1 MEKLTHLLQQHENW
15 VNGLVISTI
24 IVGCVCY
31 FSQETDPQKHFQ
43 KGLSIYKT
51 AHNHEAFGD
60 AVTYFDKTIA
70 LKPTYAEAYYHRG
83 LAKHSFYAMSLLVN
97 KDEILAD
104 YNKSIALNPNLAEVY
119 YWRALIRNAL
129 QSYDTHNCENL
140 IAYEES
146 VKDLQKAIALKPNY
160 TDAIHLLG
168 HWQCCRTDYHKA
180 LENLNLALKL
190 GGFYNGDYDK
200 IEALKDLAKAYSKL
214 KKYQQALKTYN
225 TLIDLAKEKYHDH
238 LDTNLVKLYE
248 GRMQTNKHLGYFD
261 AIYLDELQIEKI
273 KEKERYQDYNMPPSP
288 APGI

>member
-1 MEKLTHLLQQHENW
+1 MEKLIHFLQQHENW

-31 FSQETDPQKHFQ
+31 FSQETDPQKHYQ
-43 KGLSIYKT
+43 QGLKIYT
-51 AHNHEAFGD
+51 NAHNHADFGD
-60 AVTYFDKTIA
+60 AVTHFDNAIA
-70 LKPTYAEAYYHRG
+70 LNPTYAAAYYHRG

-104 YNKSIALNPNLAEVY
+104 YNKSIALNPNLAEAY

-140 IAYEES
+140 IAYEAS

-168 HWQCCRTDYHKA
+168 HWQCCRTDYEKA

-200 IEALKDLAKAYSKL
+200 IEALKDLSKAYSKL

-225 TLIDLAKEKYHDH
+225 TLIDLAKEKYHAH
-238 LDTNLVKLYE
+238 LDTNLVELFE
-248 GRMQTNKHLGYFD
+248 GRIETNKRLGYFD
-261 AIYLDELQIEKI
+261 AIYADKLQIEKI
-273 KEKERYQDYNMPPSP
+273 KENERYQDYNMPPSP
-288 APGI
+288 STGI